1 MTNGIIEIPGDV
13 CQLAIPY
20 FIWVLL
26 PFQYFPSL
34 ANLTQNEPLRPRLTG
49 CIRRGGVLPVLD
61 TSHIHHSHLNIG
73 RAFQAHL

>member
-1 MTNGIIEIPGDV
+1 MTNGIIEIHGDV

-34 ANLTQNEPLRPRLTG
+34 ANLTQNEPPETKIDRLYKTGREYYQYLIPR
-49 CIRRGGVLPVLD
+49 
-61 TSHIHHSHLNIG
+61 TSITLI
-73 RAFQAHL
+73 